1 MKHQIV
7 TADSPSSR
15 AAFPMWNDQ
24 ELIHTIIFEYSN
36 LANLDLNAVRKWC
49 YETYGTPGLRPESMY
64 TRWHDMILNIG
75 RIYFAREED
84 VSLFLLKW
92 T

>member
-1 MKHQIV
+1 MKHQII
-7 TADSPSSR
+7 TTDSQLAR
-15 AAFPMWNDQ
+15 AVFPTWNDQ
-24 ELIHTIIFEYSN
+24 ELIHTISFESTD

-49 YETYGTPGLRPESMY
+49 YETYGSPGLRPESMY
-64 TRWHDMILNIG
+64 TRWRDFSIQVG
-75 RIYFAREED
+75 RIYFAHEED